1 MNKCDITTI
10 LKSKSIFTGI
20 SGKPVNGYIA
30 ISGNRIVAVEEGDG
44 YKGLLSNE
52 TNFID
57 LGENVVTPGFVDTHT
72 FFTGYVIYNIGID
85 VSKSKSMEE
94 CIDVLKKY
102 ESLVADNATIFGHGW
117 NPKTFGKDMMIEKLD
132 KVFQNKRVIVFSVNR
147 DTCLM
152 NTKAIETYEFTPDE
166 CYPEA
171 YWRIMKEYLN
181 DKSFIDK
188 QFKDYMQMMNSK
200 GVTSVK
206 EMGFD
211 DYYGF
216 TDYLEEIEN
225 KKELSLRVSFMSQPV
240 GQGINI
246 PYGLKMREKF
256 NSDFVRFS
264 GFNRMTDGTVASLKA
279 DLLKP
284 YKCLENVHCIMD
296 IDYDLIEKEVLLA
309 DENNFRYSLHAQ
321 GDGAVHKVL
330 NIYEKCKRNHEKCIN
345 RHAITDMEF
354 THPDDLE
361 RMGKLAVIAEIYP
374 QIMSLDLE
382 NETKEMIEKNVGF
395 ERGKYFWNRRKML
408 NSGVVVSCGTDLPL
422 MITDIPESIYHAC
435 GGYFADGGQPY
446 NKQNTMSIEELL
458 KAWTIGG
465 QYNCGFEDKLGTL
478 EVGKLADIAV
488 LNRNIFEIPMEEMRD
503 VEVCLTI
510 FDGEIVYN
518 NI

>member
-1 MNKCDITTI
+1 MIKNNIDII
-10 LKSKSIFTGI
+10 LKSNNIFTGI
-20 SGKPVNGYIA
+20 SDKIINGYVA
-30 ISGNRIVAVEEGDG
+30 ISGNKIVAVEEGDG
-44 YKGLLSNE
+44 YKELLSNK

-57 LGENVVTPGFVDTHT
+57 LGENVISPGFVDTHT
-72 FFTGYVIYNIGID
+72 FFTGYIIFNIGVD
-85 VSKSKSMEE
+85 VSKASSIDE
-94 CIDVLKKY
+94 CIEILKKY
-102 ESLVADNATIFGHGW
+102 ESTLDNNATIFGHGW
-117 NPKTFGKDMMIEKLD
+117 NPEAFKSLTAVEKLD
-132 KVFQNKRVIVFSVNR
+132 EIFINRRVIVFSNNR

-152 NTKAIETYEFTPDE
+152 NTKAIEVYKFTPDE

-171 YWRIMKEYLN
+171 YWRIMREYLN
-181 DKSFIDK
+181 DRNFIDK
-188 QFKDYMQMMNSK
+188 QFKDYMQMMNSR
-200 GVTSVK
+200 GVTAVK

-216 TDYLEEIEN
+216 TDYLEEVEKN
-225 KKELSLRVSFMSQPV
+225 NLLSLRISFMSQPV

-256 NSDFVRFS
+256 SSDFIRFS

-284 YKCLENVHCIMD
+284 YECLENVNCIID

-309 DENNFRYSLHAQ
+309 DEHNFRYSLHAQ

-330 NIYEKCKRNHEKCIN
+330 NIYEKCKRGQGKCIN

-361 RMGKLAVIAEIYP
+361 RMGKLGIIAEIYP

-382 NETKEMIEKNVGF
+382 DETKEMIEKNVGL

-408 NSGVVVSCGTDLPL
+408 DSGVVVSCGTDLPL
-422 MITDIPESIYHAC
+422 MITNIPESIYHAC
-435 GGYFADGGQPY
+435 GGYFADGKDPY
-446 NKQNTMSIEELL
+446 NKQNTMSIVELL

-488 LNRNIFEIPMEEMRD
+488 LNRNIFETPVEEMKD
-503 VEVCLTI
+503 VEICLTI
-510 FDGEIVYN
+510 VDGKIVYN
-518 NI
+518 KL

>member
-1 MNKCDITTI
+1 MSKCNTNII
-10 LKSKSIFTGI
+10 LKSKNIFTGI
-20 SGKPVNGYIA
+20 SDKLIDGYVA
-30 ISGNRIVAVEEGDG
+30 ISGNKIIAIEEGDN
-44 YKGLLSNE
+44 YKDLISRE

-57 LGENVVTPGFVDTHT
+57 IGENVVTPGFVDTHT
-72 FFTGYVIYNIGID
+72 FFTGYVIYHIGVD
-85 VSKSKSMEE
+85 VSKAKSIDE
-94 CIDVLKKY
+94 CISILKEY
-102 ESLVADNATIFGHGW
+102 ENLIDSNATIFGHGW
-117 NPKTFGKDMMIEKLD
+117 NPKNFENVMALQKLD
-132 KVFQNKRVIVFSVNR
+132 QVFQDRRVIVFSVNR

-152 NTKAIETYEFTPDE
+152 NTNAIKTYKFTPEE

-181 DKSFIDK
+181 DRNFIDK
-188 QFKDYMQMMNSK
+188 QFKEYMKMMNSK
-200 GVTSVK
+200 GVTAVK

-216 TDYLEEIEN
+216 TDYLEELERN
-225 KKELSLRVSFMSQPV
+225 KLLSLRISFMSQPV

-246 PYGLKMREKF
+246 PYGIQMREKF

-279 DLLKP
+279 DLLRS
-284 YKCLENVHCIMD
+284 YECLEDVHCIMD

-309 DENNFRYSLHAQ
+309 DENDFRYSLHAQ

-330 NIYEKCKRNHEKCIN
+330 NIYEKCKRSQGKCIN

-361 RMGKLAVIAEIYP
+361 RMGELGIIAEIYP

-382 NETKEMIEKNVGF
+382 VETKEMIEKNVGSG
-395 ERGKYFWNRRKML
+395 RAKYFWNRRKML
-408 NSGVVVSCGTDLPL
+408 DSGVVVSCGTDLPL
-422 MITDIPESIYHAC
+422 MITNIPESIYHAC
-435 GGYFADGGQPY
+435 GGFFADGKESY
-446 NKQNTMSIEELL
+446 NKQNTISIEELL

-488 LNRNIFEIPMEEMRD
+488 LNRNIFKTQMEEMRD
-503 VEVCLTI
+503 VEICLTI
-510 FDGEIVYN
+510 VDGKIVHN
-518 NI
+518 KL

>member
-1 MNKCDITTI
+1 MNKRNINVI
-10 LKSKSIFTGI
+10 LRSKNIFTGTSDNTI
-20 SGKPVNGYIA
+20 DGYIA
-30 ISGNRIVAVEEGDG
+30 IADNKIVAVEEGDG
-44 YKGLLSNE
+44 YKELLSDE

-57 LGENVVTPGFVDTHT
+57 LGEKVITSGFVDTHT
-72 FFTGYVIYNIGID
+72 FFTGYVIFNIGVD
-85 VSKSKSMEE
+85 VSKANSIDG
-94 CIDVLKKY
+94 CIEILKEY
-102 ESLVADNATIFGHGW
+102 ESTIDNNATIFGHGW
-117 NPKTFGKDMMIEKLD
+117 NPQVFENSMAIEKLD
-132 KVFQNKRVIVFSVNR
+132 EIFSNKRVIVFSVNR

-152 NTKAIETYEFTPDE
+152 NTKAIETYQFTPDE

-181 DKSFIDK
+181 DKSFINK
-188 QFKDYMQMMNSK
+188 QFKEYMQMMNSR

-216 TDYLEEIEN
+216 TDYLEEIEKN
-225 KKELSLRVSFMSQPV
+225 KELSLRVSFMSQPV

-246 PYGLKMREKF
+246 EYGLKMREKF

-284 YKCLENVHCIMD
+284 YECLENVNCIMD
-296 IDYDLIEKEVLLA
+296 INYDLIEKEVLLA
-309 DENNFRYSLHAQ
+309 DKYNFRYSLHAQ

-330 NIYEKCKRNHEKCIN
+330 NIYEKCKRDQGKCIN

-354 THPDDLE
+354 THPNDLE
-361 RMGKLAVIAEIYP
+361 RMGILGIIAEIYP

-382 NETKEMIEKNVGF
+382 DETKKMVEKNIGI

-408 NSGVVVSCGTDLPL
+408 DSGVVVSCGTDLPL

-435 GGYFADGGQPY
+435 GGYFPDGGQPY

-478 EVGKLADIAV
+478 EVGKLADITV
-488 LNRNIFEIPMEEMRD
+488 LNRNIFETSMEEMRY
-503 VEVCLTI
+503 VKVCLTI
-510 FDGEIVYN
+510 VDGNIVYN
-518 NI
+518 NF

>member
-1 MNKCDITTI
+1 MKEKNIDMI
-10 LKSKSIFTGI
+10 LKSNNIFTGMSDKI
-20 SGKPVNGYIA
+20 IDGYVA
-30 ISGNRIVAVEEGDG
+30 ISNNEIVAVEEGDG
-44 YKGLLSNE
+44 YKELLSNK

-57 LGENVVTPGFVDTHT
+57 LGENVIASGFVDTHT
-72 FFTGYVIYNIGID
+72 FFTGYVIFNIGVD
-85 VSKSKSMEE
+85 VSKAASMDE
-94 CIDVLKKY
+94 CIEILKKY
-102 ESLVADNATIFGHGW
+102 EITLDENATIFGHGW
-117 NPKTFGKDMMIEKLD
+117 NPEVFRSSTSVEKLD
-132 KVFQNKRVIVFSVNR
+132 KVFSKKRVIVFSANR

-152 NTKAIETYEFTPDE
+152 NTKAIETYKFTPDE

-181 DKSFIDK
+181 DRSFIDK
-188 QFKDYMQMMNSK
+188 QFKAYMQMMNSK

-216 TDYLEEIEN
+216 TNYLEEIESN
-225 KKELSLRVSFMSQPV
+225 KELSLRVSFMSQPV

-256 NSDFVRFS
+256 SGDFVRFS

-279 DLLKP
+279 ELLKP
-284 YKCLENVHCIMD
+284 YECLENVNCIID

-309 DENNFRYSLHAQ
+309 DEHNFRYSLHAQ

-330 NIYEKCKRNHEKCIN
+330 NIYEKCKRDQRKCIN

-361 RMGKLAVIAEIYP
+361 RMGKLGVIAEIYP

-382 NETKEMIEKNVGF
+382 DETKEMIEKNVGI

-408 NSGVVVSCGTDLPL
+408 DSGVVVSCGTDLPL
-422 MITDIPESIYHAC
+422 MITNIPESIYHAC

-446 NKQNTMSIEELL
+446 NKQNTITISELL
-458 KAWTIGG
+458 KAWTLGG
-465 QYNCGFEDKLGTL
+465 QYNCGFENKLGTL
-478 EVGKLADIAV
+478 EAGKLADIAV
-488 LNRNIFEIPMEEMRD
+488 LDRNIFKTPMEEMRD

-510 FDGEIVYN
+510 VDGKIVYN
-518 NI
+518 KI

>member
-1 MNKCDITTI
+1 MNKGTINTI
-10 LKSKSIFTGI
+10 LKSKNIFTGI
-20 SGKPVNGYIA
+20 SDKLINGYVA
-30 ISGNRIVAVEEGDG
+30 ISDNKIVDVEEGDG
-44 YKGLLSNE
+44 YKGLISNE

-57 LGENVVTPGFVDTHT
+57 LGENVVAAGFVDTHT
-72 FFTGYVIYNIGID
+72 FFTGYVIYHIGVD
-85 VSKSKSMEE
+85 VSKAKSIDE
-94 CIDVLKKY
+94 CIDILKEY
-102 ESLVADNATIFGHGW
+102 ENSIDSNATIFGHGW
-117 NPKTFGKDMMIEKLD
+117 NPEVFENVMTLKKLD
-132 KVFQNKRVIVFSVNR
+132 EVFQDKRVIVFSANR

-152 NTKAIETYEFTPDE
+152 NTNAIKTYEFTPEE

-188 QFKDYMQMMNSK
+188 QFKDYMKMMNSK

-211 DYYGF
+211 DHYGF
-216 TDYLEEIEN
+216 TNYLEEVEKN
-225 KKELSLRVSFMSQPV
+225 KELSLRVSFMSQPV

-246 PYGLKMREKF
+246 EYGLKMREKF

-284 YKCLENVHCIMD
+284 YECLENVHCIID

-309 DENNFRYSLHAQ
+309 DENDFRYSLHAQ
-321 GDGAVHKVL
+321 GDGAVNKVL
-330 NIYEKCKRNHEKCIN
+330 NIYEKCKRSQGKCIN

-354 THPDDLE
+354 THPNDLE
-361 RMGKLAVIAEIYP
+361 RMGKLGVIAEIYP

-382 NETKEMIEKNVGF
+382 VETKEMIEKNVGL

-408 NSGVVVSCGTDLPL
+408 DSGVVVSCGTDLPL
-422 MITDIPESIYHAC
+422 MITNIPESIYHAC
-435 GGYFADGGQPY
+435 GGYFADGKESY
-446 NKQNTMSIEELL
+446 NKQNTISIEELL

-478 EVGKLADIAV
+478 EAGKLADIAV
-488 LNRNIFEIPMEEMRD
+488 LNRNIFETPMEEMRD

-510 FDGEIVYN
+510 VDGKIVHN
-518 NI
+518 KL